1 MNRHQR
7 RAAAAKAAQ
16 GGKPDR
22 AELIRCVLAVLAAS
36 GPSAT
41 GATLILPDGEVLH
54 LDVADARAMTGQAPA
69 RGHA

>member
-7 RAAAAKAAQ
+7 RAAAARARRAAQ
-16 GGKPDR
+16 PDR
-22 AELIRCVLAVLAAS
+22 AKLIRQTLAVLAAS

-54 LDVADARAMTGQAPA
+54 LDAMDARVMAGDAPA
-69 RGHA
+69 RGRA